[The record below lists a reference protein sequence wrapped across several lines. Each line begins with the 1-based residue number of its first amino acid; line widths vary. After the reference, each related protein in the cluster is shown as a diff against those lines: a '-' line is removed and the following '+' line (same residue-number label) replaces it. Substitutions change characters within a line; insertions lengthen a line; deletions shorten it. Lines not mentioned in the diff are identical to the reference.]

1 MSARDTFLYMVM
13 SDTSNAI
20 ASKDHGNK
28 MASFR
33 QMINQGA
40 AEKANI
46 K

>member
-1 MSARDTFLYMVM
+1 MPARDTFLYVVM
-13 SDTSNAI
+13 SDAGNAT

-40 AEKANI
+40 AEKVNI